1 VIESP
6 GTQQHHFFAYL
17 ARMKLIDRWSL
28 MRCTQREN
36 VQEHSLQVAI
46 IAHALALIKNKH
58 FGARLVPEKVALH
71 AIFHDATEVL
81 TGDLPTPVKYF
92 SPEIRQ
98 AYVAIE
104 DHAVSQLLSLLP
116 QDLRGDYAKVFSE
129 LEGDMKRIVKSADVI
144 AAYIKCLEEE
154 SAGNHEFSRARK
166 TIEAKLRSLCEQP
179 EVKYFVEHFVPSFSL
194 TLDELSQPLDTQAKL
209 F

>member
-1 VIESP
+1 MNESRS
-6 GTQQHHFFAYL
+6 QHHFFAYL

-46 IAHALALIKNKH
+46 IAHALALINNQH
-58 FGARLVPEKVALH
+58 FGGKLSAEKVAVQ

-92 SPEIRQ
+92 NDEIRS

-104 DHAVSQLLSLLP
+104 DHAVGQLLGLLP
-116 QDLRGDYAKVFSE
+116 DDLQGEYAKIFSDE
-129 LEGDMKRIVKSADVI
+129 DADIRRTVKSADVL

-154 SAGNHEFSRARK
+154 SAGNHEFSRAKK
-166 TIEAKLRSLCEQP
+166 TIETKLKSLCEQP
-179 EVKYFVEHFVPSFSL
+179 EVRYFVEHFVPSFSL
-194 TLDELSQPLDTQAKL
+194 TLDEISQPLEPKT
-209 F
+209 

>member
-1 VIESP
+1 MKSN
-6 GTQQHHFFAYL
+6 THHFFAYL

-46 IAHALALIKNKH
+46 ISHALCVIKNKY
-58 FGARLVPEKVALH
+58 FNGRLNVEKVALA

-92 SPEIRQ
+92 SSEIRN
-98 AYVAIE
+98 AYLSIE
-104 DHAVSQLLSLLP
+104 DHAADQLLKLLP
-116 QDLRGDYAKVFSE
+116 DDLKMDYQKLLLIPKE
-129 LEGDMKRIVKSADVI
+129 DMETKKIIKAADTL

-154 SAGNHEFSRARK
+154 SAGNHEFSRAK
-166 TIEAKLRSLCEQP
+166 KSIYAKLTSISQEQP
-179 EVKYFVEHFVPSFSL
+179 EVNYFVEHFIPSFSL
-194 TLDELSQPLDTQAKL
+194 TLDDMSHPLESPSI
-209 F
+209 

>member
-1 VIESP
+1 
-6 GTQQHHFFAYL
+6 
-17 ARMKLIDRWSL
+17 MKLIDRWSL

-46 IAHALALIKNKH
+46 IAHALALIHNQR
-58 FGARLVPEKVALH
+58 FGGSLSPEKVAVQ
-71 AIFHDATEVL
+71 AVFHDATEVL

-92 SPEIRQ
+92 SDEIRS

-104 DHAVSQLLSLLP
+104 EHAVGQLLSLLP
-116 QDLRGDYAKVFSE
+116 DDLRAEYSKIFSDGDKEVH
-129 LEGDMKRIVKSADVI
+129 RIVKSADVI

-154 SAGNHEFSRARK
+154 SAGNHEFSRAKK
-166 TIEAKLRSLCEQP
+166 TIEAKLQQLCEHAD
-179 EVKYFVEHFVPSFSL
+179 VKYFVENFVPSFSL
-194 TLDELSQPLDTQAKL
+194 TLDELSQPLELQQISL

>member
-1 VIESP
+1 VP
-6 GTQQHHFFAYL
+6 ATKHHFFAYL

-46 IAHALALIKNKH
+46 IAHALALINNRH
-58 FGARLVPEKVALH
+58 FGGKLSPEKVAVQ

-92 SPEIRQ
+92 SNEIRS
-98 AYVAIE
+98 AYLAIE
-104 DHAVSQLLSLLP
+104 DHAVSQLLGLLP
-116 QDLRGDYAKVFSE
+116 DDLKGDYAKIFADE
-129 LEGDMKRIVKSADVI
+129 DPDIRRTVKSADVI

-154 SAGNHEFSRARK
+154 SAGNHEFSRAKK
-166 TIEAKLRSLCEQP
+166 TIEGKLKSLCEQP
-179 EVKYFVEHFVPSFSL
+179 EVKYFVEHFVPSFAL
-194 TLDELSQPLDTQAKL
+194 TLDEISQPLT
-209 F
+209 